1 MTDKSQIE
9 PELRLAAV
17 CGLFCPSCTIY
28 IGTTED
34 PQRLESVAERFG
46 ATVEAVRCFGCRAEQ
61 RLPYCAQCKM
71 AACAAEKG
79 LDFCGACDEYPC
91 EELETFQAARVHR
104 IELWRAQE
112 RIQEVGYERWFEE
125 MVARYACSQ
134 CGALNSAYDL
144 VCRKCGADPSCA
156 YVDAHREEILQY
168 LSEQG

>member
-1 MTDKSQIE
+1 M
-9 PELRLAAV
+9 
-17 CGLFCPSCTIY
+17 
-28 IGTTED
+28 
-34 PQRLESVAERFG
+34 
-46 ATVEAVRCFGCRAEQ
+46 
-61 RLPYCAQCKM
+61 
-71 AACAAEKG
+71 
-79 LDFCGACDEYPC
+79 
-91 EELETFQAARVHR
+91 ETFQAARVHR